1 VSADELAW
9 VHWRI
14 RRAPSA
20 LILLAMV
27 FGAAACGG
35 GSSTPKGFLQLGIVD
50 GATVYGR
57 LESSP
62 PEDGATEEDGQ
73 RLALLI
79 KRGDG
84 TFCNGIGSASAVRAA
99 PICSDLAKTT
109 YSYALAVPKG
119 TEEVHRCLESYAGA
133 PVRVEVLRTPS
144 NWPADLAVSV
154 LYDTDGPL
162 TPC

>member
-1 VSADELAW
+1 MVRFGKVVLLGVALFVIAGCSKSDG
-9 VHWRI
+9 V
-14 RRAPSA
+14 PS
-20 LILLAMV
+20 
-27 FGAAACGG
+27 
-35 GSSTPKGFLQLGIVD
+35 GFDRVGVVD

-62 PEDGATEEDGQ
+62 PEDGASATEDDGL

-79 KRGDG
+79 KRGSDNY
-84 TFCNGIGSASAVRAA
+84 CNGIGAASAVRAA
-99 PICSDLAKTT
+99 PICSALTKTT

-119 TEEVHRCLESYAGA
+119 TDDLQRCSESAAGA
-133 PVRVEVLRTPS
+133 PVPIEVLRTPS

-154 LYDTDGPL
+154 LYDTEGPL